1 MSDAARLGR
10 LSALIALAAIAAA
23 AAGCSSSHARS
34 ATAVPATTAIRTQAS
49 ATAGRPDPRR
59 FLSADRAAKRV
70 RLMLVAGLGHANNG
84 YNFDGYGRGELLVS
98 VPRGWRVAVD
108 FRNHASRRTSAAVVT
123 GARSATIP
131 FHGASTAQP
140 LQGVTPGGA
149 ERFSFTPTRA
159 GVFRVT
165 SLVPGQA
172 EARMYAVLVVTSG
185 GGPSISARPGP

>member
-1 MSDAARLGR
+1 MRDGVRV
-10 LSALIALAAIAAA
+10 LAALPLLAAA

-34 ATAVPATTAIRTQAS
+34 AAVPATTATTQAS
-49 ATAGRPDPRR
+49 AASGRPDPRR
-59 FLSADRAAKRV
+59 FLAASPAAKRV
-70 RLMLVAGLGHANNG
+70 RLTLIAGLGGANNG

-108 FRNHASRRTSAAVVT
+108 FRNHASRRASAAVVT

-131 FHGASTAQP
+131 FRGASTAQP

-149 ERFSFTPTRA
+149 ERFSFTPTRM
-159 GVFRVT
+159 GTFRIT

-172 EARMYAVLVVTSG
+172 EARMYSVLLVTRG
-185 GGPSISARPGP
+185 GRPSISARPGP

>member
-1 MSDAARLGR
+1 VRLGR
-10 LSALIALAAIAAA
+10 LPAVLALSLLAGT
-23 AAGCSSSHARS
+23 AAGCSSSHAKS
-34 ATAVPATTAIRTQAS
+34 AAAVPATTAASTGAS
-49 ATAGRPDPRR
+49 APAGRPDPRR
-59 FLSADRAAKRV
+59 FLVADPGSKRV
-70 RLMLVAGLGHANNG
+70 RLTLVAGLGAANNG

-149 ERFSFTPTRA
+149 ERFAFTPTRA
-159 GVFRVT
+159 GVFRIT

-172 EARMYAVLVVTSG
+172 EARMYAVLVVTNG
-185 GGPSISARPGP
+185 GRPAISARPGP